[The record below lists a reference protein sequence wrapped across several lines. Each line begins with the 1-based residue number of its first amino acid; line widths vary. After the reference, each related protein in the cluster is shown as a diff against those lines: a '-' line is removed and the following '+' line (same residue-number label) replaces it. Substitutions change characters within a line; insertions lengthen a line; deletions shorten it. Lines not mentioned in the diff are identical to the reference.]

1 MEATYE
7 LVPRIE
13 ESFFFGELFT
23 ISRIKQ
29 ILQNRVWVT
38 WNLPV
43 CRLVQLPGH
52 LGHAPW
58 AGTLCRL
65 HYHHRAHNNPHLSG
79 QCILVII
86 IIKSYSK
93 SLTSSTRSVYS
104 SSLHHGQY
112 HSSPLS
118 GQCTH
123 HHYHCIIYQV
133 SVLIAIITA
142 PWSISSSIRSVYS
155 SSLSLHHGQ
164 YHSSHLCMRSVY
176 TYHHYHYIM
185 VNITHLIYQVSVYS
199 SSLHHGQYHSSHLSG
214 QCTHCQYHNH
224 PHHHLDCHLYYLNI
238 LKIIVV
244 VVIIVFSFIINL
256 VIFSCSKSSC

>member
-65 HYHHRAHNNPHLSG
+65 HYHHRAHNTPHLSG

-104 SSLHHGQY
+104 SLLHHGQY

-123 HHYHCIIYQV
+123 
-133 SVLIAIITA
+133 
-142 PWSISSSIRSVYS
+142 R
-155 SSLSLHHGQ
+155 
-164 YHSSHLCMRSVY
+164 
-176 TYHHYHYIM
+176 
-185 VNITHLIYQVSVYS
+185 
-199 SSLHHGQYHSSHLSG
+199 
-214 QCTHCQYHNH
+214 QYHNH
-224 PHHHLDCHLYYLNI
+224 PHHHLDCQLYYLNI